1 MDTFSL
7 DSYGRRS
14 IRLAGYNELFE
25 EIRHFL
31 SIHLPDC
38 EPHLLTDEYLRK
50 ALDFLLHNEENFS
63 HLGQLIKPE
72 YGKDRLSGRL
82 YL

>member
-14 IRLAGYNELFE
+14 IRLAEYKELFN

-31 SIHLPDC
+31 SIHIPDC
-38 EPHLLTDEYLRK
+38 EPNLLSDDYLRK
-50 ALDFLLHNEENFS
+50 VLDFLLHNEENFS
-63 HLGQLIKPE
+63 HLGQLIKPQH
-72 YGKDRLSGRL
+72 GKDR
-82 YL
+82 